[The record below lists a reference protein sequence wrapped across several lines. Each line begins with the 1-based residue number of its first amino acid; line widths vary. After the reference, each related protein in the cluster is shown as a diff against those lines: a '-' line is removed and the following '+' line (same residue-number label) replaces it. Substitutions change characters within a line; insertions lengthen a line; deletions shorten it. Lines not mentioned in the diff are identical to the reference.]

1 MATVTYK
8 KLASH
13 LEKTKAIYETLQVS
27 KKEIKEVEQAIEI
40 FTVYGDVEII
50 SARLQAANE
59 KKTSS
64 KNRKVSF
71 SESVDLLSQKRY
83 KELVGTKFYYEDLY
97 TSDQIQTYIDT
108 HTKSK
113 IMKETTVLDLKLL
126 YCLLTGEKGEIKG
139 TKNEVY
145 EALKSHIRARKRG
158 KAFSELI

>member
-13 LEKTKAIYETLQVS
+13 LEKTKAIYETLQLS

-40 FTVYGDVEII
+40 FIGYGDVEIV
-50 SARLQAANE
+50 SPKFQAANA

-71 SESVDLLSQKRY
+71 SESVDLLFQKRY
-83 KELVGTKFYYEDLY
+83 KELVGTKISFEDLH
-97 TSDQIQTYIDT
+97 TSEQIQTYIDT
-108 HTKSK
+108 TTRSK
-113 IMKETTVLDLKLL
+113 IMKETTVMDLKLL
-126 YCLLTGEKGEIKG
+126 YCLLTGEKVDIKG

-145 EALKSHIRARKRG
+145 EVLKSHIRARKRG